1 MSLIRHIPI
10 VTRGSI
16 VKGLPA
22 STSCDSYVSGD
33 NIYRGRKEKQKMLNM
48 TTVYVMCAALA
59 VALKW
64 IDNNFP
70 RD

>member
-1 MSLIRHIPI
+1 M
-10 VTRGSI
+10 
-16 VKGLPA
+16 KG
-22 STSCDSYVSGD
+22 
-33 NIYRGRKEKQKMLNM
+33 EMKMLNM

>member
-1 MSLIRHIPI
+1 M
-10 VTRGSI
+10 
-16 VKGLPA
+16 PA
-22 STSCDSYVSGD
+22 STSCDSYASGD
-33 NIYRGRKEKQKMLNM
+33 NNYRGRKEKQKMLNM